1 MKLGNLNIATR
12 LSLGFGIV
20 GVMLIA
26 MIVMSNAS
34 LLRVNNGTRDL
45 VEHRIPAIEMSNRLE
60 GQINV
65 IAIALR
71 NMMLNAEPTDR
82 QKQVDAIGKARAT
95 ITSTL
100 TEIEP
105 LLTAH
110 PDELAILRTM
120 QSTSTSYLTGV
131 TELLALINAGEE
143 EPAKVYLTNELRP
156 RLAKLKEATAAELA
170 LQKDLSAKAAASAA
184 TTYDRTMWQTWALG
198 GLALA
203 FAALVATLIT
213 RSITVPVRRALEVA
227 NTVAAGDLTSRI
239 DVTTHDET
247 GRLLQALKTMNESL
261 ARTVGAVRV
270 GTDTIAVAA
279 GQVAAGSQD
288 LSGRTEQ
295 QAGALE
301 ETASS
306 MEELTSTVKQNA
318 DNARQANKLAET
330 ASNVAARGGEV
341 IHQVVDTMDQINASS
356 NKISDIIGVI
366 DSIAFQ
372 TNILA
377 LNAAVE
383 AARAGEQG
391 RGFAVVASEVRNL
404 AQRSAAAAREIKTL
418 IGDSS
423 SKVADGSKLVA
434 QAGSTMQEIVD
445 SVRRVTDIMT
455 EISAASV
462 EQTAGIE
469 QINQAVAQ
477 MDEGTQQ
484 NAALV
489 EEAAAAATSMREQAA
504 LLAQAVAVFQIDE
517 AQRQGASAAVAVA
530 APQPV
535 APVRAV
541 PARAPAAAPAPT
553 PAPTPAPVLRK
564 AIAPAKAPPKPAAT
578 SGATPVAAGDWEEF

>member
-26 MIVMSNAS
+26 MILMSNAS

-95 ITSTL
+95 ITATL

-110 PDELAILRTM
+110 PNELAILRTM

-156 RLAKLKEATAAELA
+156 RLARLKDATAAELA

-184 TTYDRTMWQTWALG
+184 ATYDRTMWQTWALG

-239 DVTTHDET
+239 DVTTQDET

-261 ARTVGAVRV
+261 ARTVGAVRI

-279 GQVAAGSQD
+279 SQVAAGSQD
-288 LSGRTEQ
+288 LSGCTEQ

-404 AQRSAAAAREIKTL
+404 AQRSAAAAKEIKTL

-489 EEAAAAATSMREQAA
+489 EEAAAASASMQEQAA
-504 LLAQAVAVFQIDE
+504 MLAAAVAVFRID
-517 AQRQGASAAVAVA
+517 AGQMADAAPADVAV
-530 APQPV
+530 
-535 APVRAV
+535 VRAK
-541 PARAPAAAPAPT
+541 PAAAPAPAPAVKKVAIAHAKPAT
-553 PAPTPAPVLRK
+553 APAPTRTQAR
-564 AIAPAKAPPKPAAT
+564 
-578 SGATPVAAGDWEEF
+578 TPVAADEWETF

>member
-1 MKLGNLNIATR
+1 MKLGNLNIASR

-20 GVMLIA
+20 GVMLVA
-26 MIVMSNAS
+26 MIIMSNAS
-34 LLRVNNGTRDL
+34 LLRVNNGTKDL

-82 QKQVDAIGKARAT
+82 QKQADTIASARTT
-95 ITSTL
+95 ITATL
-100 TEIEP
+100 TEIAP
-105 LLTAH
+105 LLAGH
-110 PDELAILRTM
+110 PEELALLRTM
-120 QSTSTSYLTGV
+120 ESASIPYQAGL
-131 TELLALINAGEE
+131 TELLTLINAGEDE
-143 EPAKVYLTNELRP
+143 QAKAYLVDVQRP
-156 RLAKLKEATAAELA
+156 RLAKLRDAIGAELA
-170 LQKDLSAKAAASAA
+170 LQKTLSAQAARDGAA
-184 TTYDRTMWQTWALG
+184 TYDSTVWQTWALG

-239 DVTTHDET
+239 DVTTQDET
-247 GRLLQALKTMNESL
+247 GRLLQALKTMNENL
-261 ARTVGAVRV
+261 ARTVGAVRI

-279 GQVAAGSQD
+279 SQVAAGSQD

-356 NKISDIIGVI
+356 SKISDIIGVI

-404 AQRSAAAAREIKTL
+404 AQRSAAAAKEIKTL

-434 QAGSTMQEIVD
+434 QAGATMQEIVE

-489 EEAAAAATSMREQAA
+489 EEAAAASASMQDQAA
-504 LLAQAVAVFQIDE
+504 MLAAAVAVFRID
-517 AQRQGASAAVAVA
+517 AGQMADA
-530 APQPV
+530 APADV
-535 APVRAV
+535 GVVRAK
-541 PARAPAAAPAPT
+541 PAPAAKKVAIAHAKPV
-553 PAPTPAPVLRK
+553 PTPAPVR
-564 AIAPAKAPPKPAAT
+564 AHAKAP
-578 SGATPVAAGDWEEF
+578 VAADEWETF

>member
-1 MKLGNLNIATR
+1 MKLSNLNIASR

-20 GVMLIA
+20 GVMLVA

-34 LLRVNNGTRDL
+34 LLRVNNGTKDL

-82 QKQVDAIGKARAT
+82 QKQVDAIGKARTT
-95 ITSTL
+95 ITATL

-105 LLTAH
+105 VLANH
-110 PDELAILRTM
+110 PEELAILRTM
-120 QSTSTSYLTGV
+120 QGASTSYLTGV
-131 TELLALINAGEE
+131 GELLALINAGQE
-143 EPAKVYLTNELRP
+143 EPAKTYLTNELRP
-156 RLAKLKEATAAELA
+156 RLAKLKEATGAELA
-170 LQKDLSAKAAASAA
+170 LQKDLAAKAAASAA
-184 TTYDRTMWQTWALG
+184 ATYDSTMWQTWALG

-247 GRLLQALKTMNESL
+247 GQLLQALKTMNENL
-261 ARTVGAVRV
+261 ARTVGAVRIS
-270 GTDTIAVAA
+270 TDTIAVAA
-279 GQVAAGSQD
+279 SQVAAGSQD

-356 NKISDIIGVI
+356 SKISDIIGVI

-404 AQRSAAAAREIKTL
+404 AQRSAAAAKEIKTL
-418 IGDSS
+418 IGDSG

-434 QAGSTMQEIVD
+434 QAGATMQEIVE

-489 EEAAAAATSMREQAA
+489 EEAAAASASMQDQAA
-504 LLAQAVAVFQIDE
+504 MLAAAVAVFRID
-517 AQRQGASAAVAVA
+517 AGQMAD
-530 APQPV
+530 APPADV
-535 APVRAV
+535 GVVRAK
-541 PARAPAAAPAPT
+541 PAPAVKKVAIAHAKPASTPMPAP
-553 PAPTPAPVLRK
+553 
-564 AIAPAKAPPKPAAT
+564 APAKAHAKA
-578 SGATPVAAGDWEEF
+578 PVAADEWETF